1 MKSTTDV
8 RTDKPSDCSQQ
19 GDHEYGSQVVVD
31 AAVEKSYVR
40 KMDYWLLPFMSIM
53 YFFNAVDRSNL
64 GNAETDGMS
73 KDLGFVGEQYS
84 LLILLFYI
92 PNGLCDLP
100 LNLLTKRFS
109 GRIILPAL
117 MVGWGAMALLQAA
130 CKNFGGMLA
139 IRLILGAF
147 EAGFFAGAVFYLTL
161 FYTRGELGFRIA
173 IFFGSALLASA
184 FSGLISFG
192 VFRIQDPHVHGWMWL
207 FIIEGAL
214 TVLFGI
220 VAFWWL
226 PANAQTAWFL
236 NDAERE
242 VASLILLAA
251 IDAQAH
257 IGVAYFACFL
267 LAGGAYIPSS
277 LVHSWHNNNNL
288 SENSRAATTGLLV
301 GLGNLGGI
309 LSAATFRTTYAPRYA
324 PTLIATAGCNVVC
337 IFFVLCLGMW
347 MRQENARK
355 NKEQG
360 MTLTAQDVEARDLRD
375 GEKDPRWRFFI

>member
-8 RTDKPSDCSQQ
+8 RTDKPSDGSQQ
-19 GDHEYGSQVVVD
+19 GDHAYGSQVVID

-236 NDAERE
+236 DDAERE

-257 IGVAYFACFL
+257 VGVAYFACFL

-347 MRQENARK
+347 MRRENARK

-360 MTLTAQDVEARDLRD
+360 MTLTAQDVETRDLRD